1 MRKIISICLM
11 MILISSCGNSYP
23 NICPGLKLVKKRDG
37 DVFTNETRKEIFLNK
52 KTIMREC
59 Y

>member
-11 MILISSCGNSYP
+11 MILISSCGNSS
-23 NICPGLKLVKKRDG
+23 NICPGLKLVRKRDG